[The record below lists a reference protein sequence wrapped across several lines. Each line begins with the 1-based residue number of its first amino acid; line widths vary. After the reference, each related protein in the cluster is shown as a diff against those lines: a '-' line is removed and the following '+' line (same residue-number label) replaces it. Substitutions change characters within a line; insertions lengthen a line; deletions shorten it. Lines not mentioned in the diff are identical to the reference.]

1 MEDNYKNNVNDKQ
14 TLVVETKKK
23 ANLLDILICCYFLIL
38 MILSFIY
45 GFIESYYN
53 ASSCEAGGCSGF
65 FIFGILITASFLGF
79 PSTIGSIISAIN
91 IFVRKKVLT
100 IFEVMILIFNIR
112 LVFSD
117 LVSNAHYVIFRNVIV
132 ILSIILIIICLF
144 SMFGIF
150 NKEKQ
155 ASSK

>member
-1 MEDNYKNNVNDKQ
+1 MIEGNCNNNVNDKQ

-23 ANLLDILICCYFLIL
+23 ANLLDILICSYFLIL

-100 IFEVMILIFNIR
+100 IFEIALLILNIR
-112 LVFSD
+112 LMLSD
-117 LVSNAHYVIFRNVIV
+117 LFSNAHY
-132 ILSIILIIICLF
+132 ILFKYAIIILTIILVIICLF
-144 SMFGIF
+144 SLFENDKKI
-150 NKEKQ
+150 K
-155 ASSK
+155 SK

>member
-1 MEDNYKNNVNDKQ
+1 MIEYNCNNNVNDKQ
-14 TLVVETKKK
+14 TLVVKTKKK

-100 IFEVMILIFNIR
+100 IFEIALLILNIR
-112 LVFSD
+112 LMLSD
-117 LVSNAHYVIFRNVIV
+117 LFSNAHY
-132 ILSIILIIICLF
+132 ILFKYAIIILTIILVIICLF
-144 SMFGIF
+144 SLFENDKKI
-150 NKEKQ
+150 K
-155 ASSK
+155 SK

>member
-1 MEDNYKNNVNDKQ
+1 MIEYNCNNNVNDKQ
-14 TLVVETKKK
+14 TLVVKTKKK

-79 PSTIGSIISAIN
+79 PSTIGSIISTIN
-91 IFVRKKVLT
+91 IFARKKVLT
-100 IFEVMILIFNIR
+100 IFEIALLILNIR
-112 LVFSD
+112 LMLSD
-117 LVSNAHYVIFRNVIV
+117 LFSNAHY
-132 ILSIILIIICLF
+132 ILFKYAIIILTIILVIICLF
-144 SMFGIF
+144 SLFENDKKI
-150 NKEKQ
+150 K
-155 ASSK
+155 SK

>member
-14 TLVVETKKK
+14 TLVVKTKKK
-23 ANLLDILICCYFLIL
+23 ANLLDILICIYFLVL

-45 GFIESYYN
+45 GFIESYYD
-53 ASSCEAGGCSGF
+53 ASSCEAGGCSGL
-65 FIFGILITASFLGF
+65 FIFVILIIAAFLGF
-79 PSTIGSIISAIN
+79 PAAIGSIISAIN

-100 IFEVMILIFNIR
+100 IFEIVILIFNII

-117 LVSNAHYVIFRNVIV
+117 LVSNAHYVIFKNIIV

-150 NKEKQ
+150 NKEK
-155 ASSK
+155 